1 MLPLVTA
8 SEMKEIDKKA
18 TEAFGIPTLNL
29 MENAGKGLAEAIL
42 KFYPA
47 SKRIAVLCGK
57 GNNGGD
63 GLVAAR
69 YLSET
74 ASVAV
79 FLLCSKNEIT
89 EDAKANLTS
98 FKGKLFEVTGEEG
111 LKKAIS
117 GAAKADIIIDAIF
130 GTGLKSAVSGLIKD
144 AIEGINSLNKQV
156 VSADIPSGIN
166 SDTGQVMGAAV
177 RADLTVTFGMP
188 KAGLYLFPGH
198 EYAGRIEVIDIG
210 LPEALIS
217 GEKIKTGIIEQ
228 DDIAPLFP
236 KRQKDTHKGSYGHLL
251 VIAGSRGKTGAA
263 AMAAVSAMRT
273 GAGVVTLAVPKN
285 LQPIYEMK
293 LTEVM
298 TEPLSEAEKWSIGE
312 NALGEIIK
320 LAEDKSALVLGPGIS
335 PTQAAIK
342 VMAGLIE
349 TITQPVVIDAG
360 GVDAVVANPDILKNA
375 KGARVITPHPGEMG
389 RLLGLSPRDIQAN
402 RIEIARSF
410 AEKNNV
416 HVVLKGAHTVIAAP
430 DGKVFIN
437 ITGNPGMATAG
448 TGDVL
453 TGMIGGLLAQS
464 FSPEKAAIAAVYLHG
479 LAGDMVRDEK
489 GEYGILATDIIEK
502 IPFAIKKVAGG
513 SGIG

>member
-1 MLPLVTA
+1 MLPLVAA
-8 SEMKEIDKKA
+8 SEMKEIDRKA
-18 TEAFGIPTLNL
+18 TEAFGIPSLNL

-42 KFYPA
+42 KYYPG
-47 SKRIAVLCGK
+47 SKRIAVFCGK

-74 ASVAV
+74 ATIAV
-79 FLLCSKNEIT
+79 FLLCNKNEIT

-98 FKGKLFEVTGEEG
+98 FKGKVFEVSGEEG
-111 LKKAIS
+111 LKKAVS
-117 GAAKADIIIDAIF
+117 GAAKADVIIDAIF
-130 GTGLKSAVSGLIKD
+130 GTGLKSPVSGLIKD
-144 AIEGINSLNKQV
+144 AIEGINSLNKKV
-156 VSADIPSGIN
+156 ISADIPSGIN

-188 KAGLYLFPGH
+188 KAGLYLSPGQ

-210 LPEALIS
+210 LPDALIS

-228 DDIAPLFP
+228 GDITPLFP
-236 KRQKDTHKGSYGHLL
+236 KRKADTHKGSYGHLL
-251 VIAGSRGKTGAA
+251 LIAGSRGKTGAA
-263 AMAAVSAMRT
+263 AMAAVSAMRA
-273 GAGVVTLAVPKN
+273 GAGVVTLAVPKS

-298 TEPLSEAEKWSIGE
+298 TEPLPEEERCFIGE
-312 NALGEIIK
+312 DALREIIK
-320 LAEDKSALVLGPGIS
+320 LAEGKGALVIGPGIS

-342 VMAGLIE
+342 VMAGLIG
-349 TITQPVVIDAG
+349 IISQPVVIDAG
-360 GVDAVVANPDILKNA
+360 GIDAVAASPDILKNA
-375 KGARVITPHPGEMG
+375 QGARVITPHPGEMG
-389 RLLGLSPRDIQAN
+389 RLLGVSSRDVQAD
-402 RIEIARSF
+402 RIGIAKRY
-410 AEKNNV
+410 AVENNV
-416 HVVLKGAHTVIAAP
+416 CVVLKGAHTVVAVP

-437 ITGNPGMATAG
+437 TIGNPGMATAG

-453 TGMIGGLLAQS
+453 AGMIGGLLAQG

-479 LAGDMVRDEK
+479 LAGDMIRDEK
-489 GEYGILATDIIEK
+489 GEYGIMATDILER
-502 IPFAIKKVAGG
+502 IPLAIKKVAGS